1 MAGQT
6 VIAGIVCLFVLTLAS
21 EKRILLND
29 PAYVSQQLTHL
40 QSELQE
46 LRVKAGNQ
54 EQTVSTFQQT
64 VSTLQQTVSTLQQTV
79 TNQQQNISDQQQ
91 AMSSQQQAMS
101 SQQQAM
107 SSQQQT
113 ISTLQQTVT
122 NQQSVIMKMAQE
134 RCKGVVYT
142 RWGRKDCPAGN
153 DTQLVYSGFAG
164 GSFYTS
170 PGGAAN
176 TLCMPREPV
185 WGSSKDKAA
194 RDPAFV
200 YGAEYEDPGMFGMP
214 NLNEDVSCAV
224 CRNTVHSVITMV
236 PGRATCYPGWT
247 EAFHGL
253 LTAGNPRLGAASEYL
268 CVDEHP
274 QAVLGGGNTN
284 DDGRVFFAVLSKCGS
299 LPCPPYEDGKTLP
312 CSVCMM

>member
-54 EQTVSTFQQT
+54 EQTVT
-64 VSTLQQTVSTLQQTV
+64 TLQQTVS
-79 TNQQQNISDQQQ
+79 D
-91 AMSSQQQAMS
+91 
-101 SQQQAM
+101 
-107 SSQQQT
+107 
-113 ISTLQQTVT
+113 LQQTVT

-134 RCKGVVYT
+134 SGKGVVYS

-164 GSFYTS
+164 GSYYSS
-170 PGGAAN
+170 PGGAAD
-176 TLCMPREPV
+176 TLCMPPEPV
-185 WGSSKDKAA
+185 WGPSKNKAA
-194 RDPAFV
+194 HIQSYV
-200 YGAEYEDPGMFGMP
+200 YGAEYEDTGMFGMP
-214 NLNEDVSCAV
+214 NLSEDVPCTV

-253 LTAGNPRLGAASEYL
+253 LTAGNPAESAASEYL

-284 DDGRVFFAVLSKCGS
+284 DNGKLFYAVYSKCGS
-299 LPCPPYEDGKTLP
+299 LPCPPYEDGKTLS